1 MKLIQSI
8 CILLLFLLCT
18 FALGQQE
25 QAVTNIDNTK
35 LSERQHYRV
44 TFTSKLDPIVIN
56 TIHAWIIQ
64 IENKTGEPV
73 LNADINVAGGMPEHN
88 HGLPTRPQVTKNLG
102 DGCYLLEGLKFHMSG
117 WWQITIAILDN
128 EISDTV
134 TFDLQLQN

>member
-1 MKLIQSI
+1 MNMTQST
-8 CILLLFLLCT
+8 CILLLFMLCT

-25 QAVTNIDNTK
+25 QTAPNIDNTK
-35 LSERQHYRV
+35 FSEHQRYRV

-56 TIHAWIIQ
+56 TMHSWIIH
-64 IENKTGEPV
+64 IENKTGNPV
-73 LNADINVAGGMPEHN
+73 LNADINVMGGMPEHN

-102 DGCYLLEGLKFHMSG
+102 DGCYLLEGLKFHMGG

-134 TFDLQLQN
+134 VFDLQLQN